1 MMKILF
7 YEMRKS
13 HLKTAAFILLIIFTV
28 LNFIRM
34 NDQCRTRFTMTYGE
48 HGTYYFRLYD
58 TICGELTE
66 EKLTPFRERANEL
79 ENEVMDM
86 VFSTEYRPG
95 EFYTGYIFGDFMLYN
110 VDIGRAITYCSTYPN
125 ISNAIAARAAESY
138 EFYKSV
144 GNIYEAK
151 TNDLIF
157 DLYRD
162 RYIPEFRATYWT
174 KLFFGHEF
182 SSLLCVIM
190 LIFGLAASF
199 TTEKE
204 SGMYQLIASTGN
216 KVKASA
222 AKLGS
227 SAVYCAFLSVWFTG
241 CDLIFTNALL
251 GVKGLDMPLY
261 SAGMFEK
268 TPFNFSFIGAVFV
281 VLGTRFLAL
290 FTVSL
295 MILLISKITPNTII
309 SIACSFGTV
318 LVLILLTAVSQSIWN
333 PIGMLTPNAYLT
345 DFSCVNLFGEPVLTL
360 FAALIALFIEC
371 GVLGAIIICSAKNR
385 VRRSGEVKR

>member
-1 MMKILF
+1 MKILF

-13 HLKTAAFILLIIFTV
+13 HLKTATLILLVIFTI

-34 NDQCRTRFTMTYGE
+34 NDRCRTRLTMTYGE

-86 VFSTEYRPG
+86 VFSTEYRPD
-95 EFYTGYIFGDFMLYN
+95 EFYTGYVFGDFMLYN
-110 VDIGRAITYCSTYPN
+110 VDIGRAISYCSTYPN
-125 ISNAIAARAAESY
+125 TSNAIAARAAESY
-138 EFYKSV
+138 DFYKSV
-144 GNIYEAK
+144 GNTYEAK

-174 KLFFGHEF
+174 NLFFGHEF
-182 SSLLCVIM
+182 SSLLCVVM

-216 KVKASA
+216 KIKTSA
-222 AKLGS
+222 AKIGS
-227 SAVYCAFLSVWFTG
+227 AAVYCAFLSVWFTG
-241 CDLIFTNALL
+241 CDLLFTDILL

-261 SAGMFEK
+261 SATIFEK
-268 TPFNFSFIGAVFV
+268 TPFNFCFIEAVFV

-290 FTVSL
+290 FTISL

-309 SIACSFGTV
+309 SMVCSFGAV
-318 LVLILLTAVSQSIWN
+318 LALILLTAVLQNIWN

-345 DFSCVNLFGEPVLTL
+345 EFSCVKLFGEPVLTL
-360 FAALIALFIEC
+360 FAGLLALLIEC
-371 GVLGAIIICSAKNR
+371 VVLGITIVCSDKIFGR
-385 VRRSGEVKR
+385 

>member
-1 MMKILF
+1 MKILF

-13 HLKTAAFILLIIFTV
+13 CLKASVLILLIIFTV

-34 NDQCRTRFTMTYGE
+34 NDYCRTRLTMTYGE

-86 VFSTEYRPG
+86 VFSTEYRPD
-95 EFYTGYIFGDFMLYN
+95 EFYTGYVFGDFMLYN

-125 ISNAIAARAAESY
+125 TSNAIAARAAESY
-138 EFYKSV
+138 DFYKSI
-144 GNIYEAK
+144 GNTYEAK

-157 DLYRD
+157 DLYRG

-174 KLFFGHEF
+174 NLFFGHEF
-182 SSLLCVIM
+182 SSLLCVVM
-190 LIFGLAASF
+190 LIFGLAAGF

-204 SGMYQLIASTGN
+204 SGMYQLIASTGSRT
-216 KVKASA
+216 KTAA
-222 AKLGS
+222 AKICS

-241 CDLIFTNALL
+241 CDLLFTNFLL

-261 SAGMFEK
+261 SAEMFEK
-268 TPFNFSFIGAVFV
+268 TPFNLRFIEAVLV

-290 FTVSL
+290 FTISL

-309 SIACSFGTV
+309 SIVCSFGAV
-318 LVLILLTAVSQSIWN
+318 LALILLTAVSQNIWN

-345 DFSCVNLFGEPVLTL
+345 EFSCVNLFGEPVLTL

-371 GVLGAIIICSAKNR
+371 VVLGGIIFCSDKIFGR
-385 VRRSGEVKR
+385 

>member
-1 MMKILF
+1 MKILF

-13 HLKTAAFILLIIFTV
+13 CLKTAVFILLIIFTA

-48 HGTYYFRLYD
+48 HGAYYFRLYD

-86 VFSTEYRPG
+86 VFSTDYRPD
-95 EFYTGYIFGDFMLYN
+95 EFYTGYVFGDFMLYN

-125 ISNAIAARAAESY
+125 TSNAIAARAAESY
-138 EFYKSV
+138 EFYKGV
-144 GNIYEAK
+144 GNAYEAK
-151 TNDLIF
+151 KDLLIY

-162 RYIPEFRATYWT
+162 RFIPEFRATYWT
-174 KLFFGHEF
+174 KLFFEHEF

-190 LIFGLAASF
+190 LIFGLAAGF

-204 SGMYQLIASTGN
+204 SGMYRLIISTGN
-216 KVKASA
+216 KVKTAAS
-222 AKLGS
+222 KICS

-241 CDLIFTNALL
+241 CDLVFSDALL

-261 SAGMFEK
+261 SAEMFEK
-268 TPFNFSFIGAVFV
+268 TPFNISIIGAVFV

-309 SIACSFGTV
+309 SMACSFGTV
-318 LVLILLTAVSQSIWN
+318 LGLILLTALTQSVWN
-333 PIGMLTPNAYLT
+333 PIGMLTPDIYLT
-345 DFSCVNLFGEPVLTL
+345 EFSCVNLFGEPVLTL
-360 FAALIALFIEC
+360 LTALIALFIEC
-371 GVLGAIIICSAKNR
+371 VVLGSIICSAKNR
-385 VRRSGEVKR
+385 VRRSGEVKK

>member
-1 MMKILF
+1 MKILF

-13 HLKTAAFILLIIFTV
+13 NLKTATLILLVIFTI

-34 NDQCRTRFTMTYGE
+34 NDRCRTRFTMTYGE

-66 EKLTPFRERANEL
+66 EKLTTFRERANEL

-86 VFSTEYRPG
+86 VFSTEYRPD

-125 ISNAIAARAAESY
+125 TSNAIAARAAESY
-138 EFYKSV
+138 DFYKSV
-144 GNIYEAK
+144 GNTYETKKNVLIY
-151 TNDLIF
+151 

-174 KLFFGHEF
+174 NLFFGHEF
-182 SSLLCVIM
+182 SSLLCVVM
-190 LIFGLAASF
+190 LIFGLAAGF

-204 SGMYQLIASTGN
+204 SGMYQLIASTGSRT
-216 KVKASA
+216 KTAA
-222 AKLGS
+222 AKICS

-241 CDLIFTNALL
+241 CDLLFTNFLL

-261 SAGMFEK
+261 STGMFEK
-268 TPFNFSFIGAVFV
+268 TPFNLCFIEAVFV
-281 VLGTRFLAL
+281 VLGTRFIAL
-290 FTVSL
+290 FTISL
-295 MILLISKITPNTII
+295 MILLISKNMSNTII
-309 SIACSFGTV
+309 SMACSFGAV
-318 LVLILLTAVSQSIWN
+318 LALILLTAVSQSIWN

-345 DFSCVNLFGEPVLTL
+345 EFSCVNLFGEPVLIL
-360 FAALIALFIEC
+360 FAGLSTLLVKCVIL
-371 GVLGAIIICSAKNR
+371 GVTIVCSDKVFWR
-385 VRRSGEVKR
+385 

>member
-1 MMKILF
+1 MKILF

-13 HLKTAAFILLIIFTV
+13 HLKTATLILLVIFTI

-34 NDQCRTRFTMTYGE
+34 NDRCRTRLTMTYGE

-86 VFSTEYRPG
+86 VFSTEYRPD
-95 EFYTGYIFGDFMLYN
+95 EFYTGYVFGDFMLYN

-125 ISNAIAARAAESY
+125 TSNAIAARAAESY
-138 EFYKSV
+138 DFYKSV
-144 GNIYEAK
+144 GNTYEAK

-174 KLFFGHEF
+174 NLFFGHEF
-182 SSLLCVIM
+182 SSLLCVVM
-190 LIFGLAASF
+190 LIFGLAAGF
-199 TTEKE
+199 TAEKE
-204 SGMYQLIASTGN
+204 SGMYQLIASTGSRT
-216 KVKASA
+216 KTAA
-222 AKLGS
+222 AKICS

-241 CDLIFTNALL
+241 CDLLFTNALL
-251 GVKGLDMPLY
+251 GVRGLDMPLY

-268 TPFNFSFIGAVFV
+268 TPFNLCFIEAVFV
-281 VLGTRFLAL
+281 VLGSRFLAL
-290 FTVSL
+290 FTISL

-309 SIACSFGTV
+309 SMVCGFGAV
-318 LVLILLTAVSQSIWN
+318 LALILLTAVSQSIWN

-345 DFSCVNLFGEPVLTL
+345 EFSCVNLFGEPVLTL
-360 FAALIALFIEC
+360 FAGLLALLVEC
-371 GVLGAIIICSAKNR
+371 VILGVTIVCSDKIFGR
-385 VRRSGEVKR
+385 